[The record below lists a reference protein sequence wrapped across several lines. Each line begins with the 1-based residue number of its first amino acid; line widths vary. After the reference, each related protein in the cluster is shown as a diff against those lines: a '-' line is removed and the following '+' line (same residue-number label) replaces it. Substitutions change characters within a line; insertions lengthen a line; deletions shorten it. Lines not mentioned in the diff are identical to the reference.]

1 MQSLAPPQIF
11 DYRRRRAIS
20 ERAVNRRNGEHFLWQ
35 MVAEDLADRLAFIT
49 RDFENGLFLGPLAD
63 RAESILGGKTASIE
77 TQLYA
82 EEDRLSH
89 PPERF
94 DLIVSGGMLDS
105 VNDLPGALI
114 QIRRALRP
122 DGLFLG
128 VMFGAGSL
136 AALKRAML
144 GADGDHVSQH
154 IHPQVELRAAADLL
168 ARAGFAL
175 PVADR
180 NGTEVRYRDW
190 RTLVADLR
198 DAGIGNCLAGRR
210 RFLGRR
216 YGTLLDDSW
225 RVMADADGKVGERFE
240 FLHLSGWSPA
250 PNQPKPAQRGSGQIS
265 LATLFDKPDN
275 NKN

>member
-1 MQSLAPPQIF
+1 MQTASPPEIF
-11 DYRRRRAIS
+11 DYRRRRALND
-20 ERAVNRRNGEHFLWQ
+20 RATIRRRGDHFLWQ
-35 MVAEDLADRLAFIT
+35 MLGDDLADRLAFIT
-49 RDFENGLFLGPLAD
+49 RNFETCLFLGPLAD
-63 RAESILGGKTASIE
+63 RAEAILGGKTPNVE
-77 TQLYA
+77 TLLYA
-82 EEDRLSH
+82 EEDRLAHAPHS
-89 PPERF
+89 F
-94 DLIVSGGMLDS
+94 DLIISAGQLDS
-105 VNDLPGALI
+105 VNDLPGALV

-128 VMFGAGSL
+128 AMFGAGSL

-180 NGTEVRYRDW
+180 IGTEVRYRDW

-198 DAGIGNCLAGRR
+198 DAGIGNCLSGRR
-210 RFLGRR
+210 HFLGRS
-216 YGTLLDDSW
+216 YGTVLDDAW
-225 RVMADADGKVGERFE
+225 RVMADADGKVSERFE

-265 LATLFDKPDN
+265 LATLFEKSGRN
-275 NKN
+275 ES